1 MTKHM
6 GYRTLTT
13 LALAVALG
21 AGALHGAARAQ
32 TKTGTTVG
40 AVMLIEPSARLSAMG
55 NAGAVATG
63 EALAAY
69 YNPGTLG
76 FLPTSQAQFTHS
88 PWLADIAY
96 NYATVALR
104 TGPHALLLSL
114 TALDSGDMEET
125 QVRTGG
131 ESEFTGRRFSAQQ
144 LVFGL
149 GYGRALTDR
158 FSAGVHAKL
167 LRESID
173 NSALTAFALDFGVVY
188 RLPFGATLGAS
199 IANYG
204 GRARYGGLDLRAG
217 LDQNPEEFG
226 DPSNRDV
233 ELYTEAYDLPTIFR
247 VGVGMPVQLGADQRL
262 SVNVDAF
269 QPSDNSNSVSLGGE
283 WAFRDLV
290 MLRGGYQNLFLEDA
304 EGGLTLGGGLNY
316 DVGGFGLSF
325 DYAWNDFGERLGSTQ
340 RFTFGVAF

>member
-1 MTKHM
+1 MN
-6 GYRTLTT
+6 RTLTT
-13 LALAVALG
+13 LALAVALCG
-21 AGALHGAARAQ
+21 SALVGSARAQ
-32 TKTGTTVG
+32 TKTGTTIGQVL
-40 AVMLIEPSARLSAMG
+40 LIEPSARLSAMG

-69 YNPGTLG
+69 YNPGALG

-88 PWLADIAY
+88 PWLADITY

-104 TGPHALLLSL
+104 TGPHALLLSV
-114 TALDSGDMEET
+114 TALDSGEMEET

-144 LVFGL
+144 FAFGL
-149 GYGRALTDR
+149 GYGRSLTDR

-173 NSALTAFALDFGVVY
+173 NSSLTAFALDFGVVY
-188 RLPFGATLGAS
+188 QLPFGATLGAS
-199 IANYG
+199 IVNYG
-204 GRARYGGLDLRAG
+204 SRARYGGLDLRAG
-217 LDQNPEEFG
+217 LDLNPEEYG

-233 ELYTEAYDLPTIFR
+233 ELVTDAYDLPTMFR
-247 VGVGMPVQLGADQRL
+247 VGVGMPVRLGYDQRVTL
-262 SVNVDAF
+262 AVDAF

-304 EGGLTLGGGLNY
+304 EGGLTLGGGLQY
-316 DVGGFGLSF
+316 DLGGVGLSF
-325 DYAWNDFGERLGSTQ
+325 DYAWNDFGERLGNTQ
-340 RFTFGVAF
+340 RFTFGVGF